1 MKINSNGKLKHWSRR
16 NYAFLAKNVFHFFFR
31 GKPFQKPHAPSTV
44 KKKKKK
50 NYYYFLPTS
59 PINALSLSISLPHIS
74 LPIPSLSST
83 KSSPP
88 SPHLICHIIASLFL
102 NRSVTKEG
110 ECKGSSSGCPIGDFL
125 ERLGL
130 RLKPKWLDACLDAL

>member
-44 KKKKKK
+44 KKI
-50 NYYYFLPTS
+50 YILFSPLTS
-59 PINALSLSISLPHIS
+59 PIDALSLSLLASPISPCPFHLSHQQSPLP
-74 LPIPSLSST
+74 P
-83 KSSPP
+83 
-88 SPHLICHIIASLFL
+88 PHLICHIIASLFP